1 MAKKNRGKHLSFRL
15 NILFL
20 LTFLLFSALI
30 FRLGFVQ
37 IVHGEEWKNKTE
49 RNSVRSVSVE
59 APRGW
64 IMDRNGEV
72 LVNNVPVFTVTYTG
86 NNRSNLE
93 QKEMLANRLSELIN
107 MDKDQI
113 LREMNRG
120 SAFAPQRL
128 KQELTFEE
136 VSRVSEHLYELPGID
151 VMVDP
156 IRNYKYE
163 SLFRGF
169 LGQVRQIPEDELSYY
184 LAKGYRRN
192 ELVGTSFLE
201 KQYEEQLRGTEG
213 AIEVIVDNKLRPI
226 SDSVLTP
233 GQRGNDLVLSIDR
246 KLQETIEQVIS
257 NSIEENEQVT
267 NAFFVAMDPF
277 TGEVLGMS
285 NDVRTIGAGKTSY
298 AAGSTVKMATV
309 LLGLHEGIVTPQT
322 TITDAPVTIGNLV
335 KKSWKNLGQVNTL
348 QALQRSSNVYMFR
361 IGLKLA
367 NSTGSGYYDRK
378 AFDKAF
384 YYFSQFGLGVKT
396 GIDLPEGLTGEFE
409 GYKSDDR
416 RLGLLADF
424 MIGQYHNYTPLQLAQ
439 YVSTIAN
446 GGYRIQPH
454 LVKEV
459 RRGVPTEDEFGQ
471 IIMKKEPTIL
481 NKIEMSEE
489 HIALVQ
495 RGMEMVTEPGGTA
508 HSIFRDFPIKVAA
521 KTGTAQTVNPDGTR
535 GLNHTLLVGY
545 APADNPQIAFATIV
559 PNSQISQSQGQ
570 IAHAQ
575 VITRQIL
582 EEFFNIKTNEE
593 IIVEDENV
601 DNTDETEQN
610 R

>member
-1 MAKKNRGKHLSFRL
+1 MSKKNKGRQLSFRL

-37 IVHGEEWKNKTE
+37 IVHGDEWRNKTE
-49 RNSVRSVSVE
+49 KNSVRSVPVE

-72 LVNNVPVFTVTYTG
+72 LVNNIPVFTVTYTG
-86 NNRSNLE
+86 NNRINLE
-93 QKEMLANRLSELIN
+93 QKEVLANRLSDLID
-107 MDKDQI
+107 MDKEHI

-120 SAFAPQRL
+120 SAFAPQRI

-156 IRNYKYE
+156 IRNYKYDN
-163 SLFRGF
+163 LFKGF
-169 LGQVRQIPEDELSYY
+169 LGQVRQIPENELSNY

-201 KQYEEQLRGTEG
+201 KQYEVQLRGTEG
-213 AIEVIVDNKLRPI
+213 AIEVLVDNKLRPI

-233 GQRGNDLVLSIDR
+233 GKRGNDLVLSIDR

-257 NSIEENEQVT
+257 NSIEENELVS
-267 NAFFVAMDPF
+267 NAFFVALDPF

-309 LLGLHEGIVTPQT
+309 LMGLHEGIVTPQT
-322 TITDAPVTIGNLV
+322 TITDAPITIGNLI
-335 KKSWKNLGQVNTL
+335 KRSWQNLGQVNTL
-348 QALQRSSNVYMFR
+348 QAIKRSSNIYMFR

-367 NSTGSGYYDRK
+367 NSTGSGYYDK
-378 AFDKAF
+378 AAFDKAF

-471 IIMKKEPTIL
+471 IIMKKETTIL
-481 NKIEMSEE
+481 NKVEMTEE
-489 HIALVQ
+489 NIALVQ
-495 RGMEMVTEPGGTA
+495 KGMEMVTEPGGTA
-508 HSIFRDFPIKVAA
+508 HYIFRDFPIKVAA

-545 APADNPQIAFATIV
+545 APADNPKIAFATIV

-575 VITRQIL
+575 VITRKIL
-582 EEFFNIKTNEE
+582 EKFFNLKSTEE
-593 IIVEDENV
+593 IKVEE
-601 DNTDETEQN
+601 DNIEDTD
-610 R
+610 

>member
-1 MAKKNRGKHLSFRL
+1 MTKKNRGKHLSFRL

-49 RNSVRSVSVE
+49 RNSIRSVSVE

-64 IMDRNGEV
+64 IMDRNGEI

-86 NNRSNLE
+86 NNRINKE
-93 QKEMLANRLSELIN
+93 QQEFLAQRLSELIDMN
-107 MDKDQI
+107 AEDI

-156 IRNYKYE
+156 IRNYRYDG
-163 SLFRGF
+163 LFRGF
-169 LGQVRQIPEDELSYY
+169 LGQVRQIPEKELADY

-233 GQRGNDLVLSIDR
+233 GQRGNDLVLSIDL
-246 KLQETIEQVIS
+246 KLQETIERVIS
-257 NSIEENEQVT
+257 NNIEENELVT

-285 NDVRTIGAGKTSY
+285 NDVRTVGAGRTSY

-309 LLGLHEGIVTPQT
+309 LMGLHEGIVTPQT
-322 TITDAPVTIGNLV
+322 TITDAPITIGNLV
-335 KKSWKNLGQVNTL
+335 KRSWRNLGQVNTL

-367 NSTGSGYYDRK
+367 NSSGSGYYDLG

-409 GYKSDDR
+409 GYKSNDR

-459 RRGVPTEDEFGQ
+459 RRGVPTEEEIGQ

-481 NKIEMSEE
+481 NKIDMSEE

-508 HSIFRDFPIKVAA
+508 HSMFRDFPIKVAA

-535 GLNHTLLVGY
+535 GLNHTLLIGY

-559 PNSQISQSQGQ
+559 PHSQISQSQGQ

-575 VITRQIL
+575 VITKQIL
-582 EEFFNIKTNEE
+582 EEFFKLNSSVEIQVEE
-593 IIVEDENV
+593 ENLEYVEEN
-601 DNTDETEQN
+601 